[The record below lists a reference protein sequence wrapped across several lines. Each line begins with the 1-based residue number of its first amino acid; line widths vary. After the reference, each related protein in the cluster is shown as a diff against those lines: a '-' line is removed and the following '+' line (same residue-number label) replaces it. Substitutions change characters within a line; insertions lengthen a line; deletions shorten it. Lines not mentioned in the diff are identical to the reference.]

1 MKNELQHHELVYIG
15 RQSNT
20 SITGSARDTP
30 PAQRPLPALPVSPPP
45 PQLPPRENRDSSAQ
59 RTPRVTNGNAPSTGS
74 VSPWLGGGAPPT
86 TNLDDDWNTDSEPRR
101 RAQRQDITDLSDV
114 MANLRPCECFLVPR
128 SLILAHAH
136 FLRLVRRYSAA
147 RCHKQYEP
155 DPPCGTGGSSR
166 PLRSHRSDD
175 GR

>member
-1 MKNELQHHELVYIG
+1 MVCVGRDLGLFRTNSGSGSSNAGHGYVHHHQHHQQQLQQAPQQQP
-15 RQSNT
+15 QSDT
-20 SITGSARDTP
+20 SSTGSARDTP

-136 FLRLVRRYSAA
+136 FL
-147 RCHKQYEP
+147 
-155 DPPCGTGGSSR
+155 
-166 PLRSHRSDD
+166 
-175 GR
+175 